1 MINIA
6 IEQGEDRRDTIRQAV
21 EQLGDEFIERCRN
34 ANQIFIKVNL
44 VDHERYF
51 ACTHIDA
58 VRGLI
63 DVIRER
69 SNTSILIGDA
79 GYRGTK
85 AAFSNFGYD
94 HLGGEYSDIT
104 LVDLNDDEFV
114 DGYTIK
120 SDDSQNPIRR
130 SKIATSP
137 GFKISLSPMKTD
149 AKTGASLTV
158 QNWAI
163 GTWIVPPR
171 ISASGQVW
179 ARWPWLD
186 SEGEVAHHQ
195 SIAELFNQQKCH
207 LGIVDGIMAM
217 EGDGPVRGTRIDM
230 GVVLAGF
237 DPVAVDSAAATLMG
251 IDPLGIGYLKACHEM
266 GVGVAD
272 MTRINVPP
280 MQMAQLRREFKRN
293 IKSEI

>member
-1 MINIA
+1 MINVV
-6 IEQGEDRRDTIRQAV
+6 IEQGENRRQTVRQAIG
-21 EQLGDEFIERCRN
+21 QLGDEFIERCRN
-34 ANQIFIKVNL
+34 TNRIFIKVNL

-58 VRGLI
+58 IRGLL

-69 SNTSILIGDA
+69 SNTPILIGDA

-85 AAFSNFGYD
+85 AAFRNFGYD
-94 HLGGEYSDIT
+94 HLPNEYPDIT
-104 LVDLNDDEFV
+104 LVDLNDDDFIN
-114 DGYTIK
+114 GYTIK
-120 SDDSQNPIRR
+120 SDGSYNPIRR
-130 SKIATSP
+130 SKIATDP

-149 AKTGASLTV
+149 SKTGASLTV

-171 ISASGQVW
+171 ISANGQVW
-179 ARWPWLD
+179 AHWPWLD
-186 SEGEVAHHQ
+186 DEGDEAHHK
-195 SIAELFNQQKCH
+195 SIAELYNQQKCH

-237 DPVAVDSAAATLMG
+237 DPVAVDATAMTLMG
-251 IDPLGIGYLKACHEM
+251 IDPFEIGYIKACHDI

-272 MTRINVPP
+272 MSRVNVPP
-280 MQMAQLRREFKRN
+280 MQMAQLTRKLKR
-293 IKSEI
+293 SL